1 MSGYFPQCCKTTM
14 LNKIV
19 SSERDMIGVILFGT
33 DKTSNALNVPHVA
46 VLQDLEQPNAEKIKQ
61 LENMLKC
68 KLQCPFYHQHTENC
82 FKRNVNTP

>member
-1 MSGYFPQCCKTTM
+1 MSGYLPQCCKTTM

-19 SSERDMIGVILFGT
+19 SSEQDMVGVILFGT

-46 VLQDLEQPNAEKIKQ
+46 VLQDLEQPNADKIKQ

-68 KLQCPFYHQHTENC
+68 KLQLYHRHT
-82 FKRNVNTP
+82 